1 MNMFPMPTAP
11 RAYATHAV
19 HYELRFQS
27 LSNKADALAFP
38 CDREGHVFLDELS
51 EAAKRSY
58 LYARVVIGREFAL
71 PAVVAA
77 LEPIKKG
84 VGRWPTPSP
93 L

>member
-1 MNMFPMPTAP
+1 MNTFPMPTAP
-11 RAYATHAV
+11 RAHATYTV

-27 LSNKADALAFP
+27 LSNEADALAFP

-51 EAAKRSY
+51 EPAKREY
-58 LYARVVIGREFAL
+58 LYARVVIGHEFAL

-77 LEPIKKG
+77 LKPIKKG
-84 VGRWPTPSP
+84 VSHRPTPRP